1 MASQK
6 RQQLCGCGIGPAS
19 TLLSTSHFLMG
30 TLFAAPSEARV
41 EPWPKRLSFQGL
53 AAHHRKDTARQ
64 TGSCREAAGG
74 GWLKELLAWIPLVR
88 AGCRPLPPLIRKQQ
102 NQALSYK

>member
-19 TLLSTSHFLMG
+19 TLMSTSHFLMG

-53 AAHHRKDTARQ
+53 TAHHGGLERTLLGRQ
-64 TGSCREAAGG
+64 DHAGKLREEAG
-74 GWLKELLAWIPLVR
+74 
-88 AGCRPLPPLIRKQQ
+88 
-102 NQALSYK
+102 